1 VSLME
6 MIPESKQPLLIVE
19 NLKVWFPVGSSLK
32 SIILR
37 NPRNF
42 IRAVDG
48 VSFNLMRGE
57 ILGIIG
63 ESGAGKS
70 TLGLT
75 IAGVYKPTSGKVLFE
90 GFNVHAADK
99 KTAMYL
105 RRRIQMIFQDP
116 FESLPPHM
124 TVYEIVKEGI
134 DVHKLAK
141 SNDMKK
147 KMVMDVLEAVGLP
160 ADRYMYKYPHQLSG
174 GERQRVSIASA
185 IVLKPKLII
194 ADEPVT
200 MLDAS
205 LRGSLLQLMV
215 NLSHL
220 YEISYI
226 FIMHDLALTRYI
238 ANRMAVMYLGQ
249 LFELGKTEELISMPL
264 HPYTKALLSVAPLKK
279 DYRKERIVLK
289 GEIPSPIN
297 IPKGCRFHPRC
308 PYAFDNCSKI
318 QPELFEVKPNHYV
331 RCLMYENFKQ

>member
-1 VSLME
+1 ME
-6 MIPESKQPLLIVE
+6 NHVC
-19 NLKVWFPVGSSLK
+19 LKVEDLVVKFKFKSSAVGK
-32 SIILR
+32 R
-37 NPRNF
+37 QWMM
-42 IRAVDG
+42 AVNH
-48 VSFNLMRGE
+48 VSF
-57 ILGIIG
+57 
-63 ESGAGKS
+63 
-70 TLGLT
+70 
-75 IAGVYKPTSGKVLFE
+75 
-90 GFNVHAADK
+90 
-99 KTAMYL
+99 YL
-105 RRRIQMIFQDP
+105 RRGETLALIGETGSGKTTIGRVITGLTQPTNGTIKFVEKTGREFYMDKGWPREVRRYIQMIFQDP